1 MSAYDPA
8 LDSLRDASV
17 GIFWRVGGVLVTDR
31 STLAEAESYGD
42 CLTHAGGHYELW
54 EQWRRL
60 SAPRLASL
68 GLAAHIAS
76 TEYDEWPRGRIVYEQ
91 PEPRFII
98 YADRRVQAPEVIGA
112 VTTAFGLDG
121 AQAVVK
127 SDLHYR

>member
-1 MSAYDPA
+1 M
-8 LDSLRDASV
+8 
-17 GIFWRVGGVLVTDR
+17 
-31 STLAEAESYGD
+31 
-42 CLTHAGGHYELW
+42 
-54 EQWRRL
+54 
-60 SAPRLASL
+60 
-68 GLAAHIAS
+68 
-76 TEYDEWPRGRIVYEQ
+76 YEQ